1 MQLALLTILDGVVRD
16 VVFVR
21 RQHPNIVQTFTY
33 VVKPCSTSV
42 AQQRTSDE

>member
-1 MQLALLTILDGVVRD
+1 MWRVAVYVC
-16 VVFVR
+16 

-42 AQQRTSDE
+42 AQERAADE